1 MRLQHSQTVASVG
14 QRDTVIILG
23 GKGGLEARYREITQ
37 AYGYELKHYEQ
48 RLPAKARPASQRIAL
63 VLVMV
68 SMVSHPL
75 MARAR
80 GLHDDGASVVYL
92 RSPSLSAVRDAMDRA
107 TKS

>member
-1 MRLQHSQTVASVG
+1 MKLQHSQTAAVVG

-48 RLPAKARPASQRIAL
+48 RLPAKTRPASQRIAL

-75 MARAR
+75 MAHAR
-80 GLHDDGASVVYL
+80 GMHDDGASIVYL
-92 RSPSLSAVRDAMDRA
+92 RSPSLSAVRDALDRA
-107 TKS
+107 AKS